1 METVTVLS
9 WRYSLIAAAASVP
22 LLVAAIGKA
31 GSQTTSHPE
40 LKTPAEMAEAI
51 AHSIDAMARAFDAKR
66 EKSVTPPI
74 AFQSATS
81 HDNVVDVHYRA
92 NDAGMLPR
100 NKAEGEEQRLGFAGR
115 FCFDRR
121 VSLFQKNGVVI
132 HRVLFAPDD
141 SAPFEFTIDQSTC
154 AALIEAAKARAESPK
169 RAAGPAPNSLTEPKR
184 VHTMTIRPEQ
194 AEQK

>member
-1 METVTVLS
+1 
-9 WRYSLIAAAASVP
+9 
-22 LLVAAIGKA
+22 
-31 GSQTTSHPE
+31 
-40 LKTPAEMAEAI
+40 MAQAI
-51 AHSIDAMARAFDAKR
+51 ARSIDAMAHVHEAK
-66 EKSVTPPI
+66 VPNPATVPI
-74 AFQSATS
+74 AFQSATA

-100 NKAEGEEQRLGFAGR
+100 NKAEGDEERLRFAGR

-132 HRVLFAPDD
+132 HRVLFAPDN

-154 AALIEAAKARAESPK
+154 AALIEDAKARADAAK
-169 RAAGPAPNSLTEPKR
+169 RAAGPAPNSLTEPKP
-184 VHTMTIRPEQ
+184 VHTLTIRPEP

>member
-1 METVTVLS
+1 MLS
-9 WRYSLIAAAASVP
+9 RQKSLIAAAASVV
-22 LLVAAIGKA
+22 LLVAAIGDA
-31 GSQTTSHPE
+31 SSQTASHPE
-40 LKTPAEMAEAI
+40 PKTPAEMAEAI
-51 AHSIDAMARAFDAKR
+51 AHSIDAMARAFDAK
-66 EKSVTPPI
+66 VPNTATPPI
-74 AFQSATS
+74 VLESATA

-100 NKAEGEEQRLGFAGR
+100 NKTEGEEERLRFAGR

-121 VSLFQKNGVVI
+121 VSLFQENGVVI
-132 HRVLFAPDD
+132 HRVLFAPDH

-154 AALIEAAKARAESPK
+154 AALIEDAKARAESAK